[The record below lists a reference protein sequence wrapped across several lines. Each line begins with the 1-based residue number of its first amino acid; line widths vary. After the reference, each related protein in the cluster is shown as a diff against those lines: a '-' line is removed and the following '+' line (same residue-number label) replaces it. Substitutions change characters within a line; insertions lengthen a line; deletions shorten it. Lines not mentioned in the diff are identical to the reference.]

1 MVVGWCMEP
10 MDFRAWHVKN
20 IRSDRILSHRIHGA
34 GIFAYTW
41 SYHYESILWLRKITP
56 QYSIFDPQILDELPY
71 SLRLDEKTFPPFNRV
86 KSSHIS
92 MFSGYFWNTSSFLG
106 FFGSLD
112 FLSDFFHLGAGNVA
126 NRCLTRPS
134 AHVDFWPWDDGW
146 DSWWSFDWRWT
157 GAAPQLSKLPNYSL
171 LGGQRRKW
179 MDFSEKMKPTKRSR
193 L

>member
-1 MVVGWCMEP
+1 MEQAYLP
-10 MDFRAWHVKN
+10 DHL
-20 IRSDRILSHRIHGA
+20 ILS
-34 GIFAYTW
+34 
-41 SYHYESILWLRKITP
+41 LWINTMVTKITP
-56 QYSIFDPQILDELPY
+56 QYSIFDPRSSWMNCHILYGFFPNLSPFQPSQIL
-71 SLRLDEKTFPPFNRV
+71 THFHVFRV
-86 KSSHIS
+86 FLKHFLI
-92 MFSGYFWNTSSFLG
+92 LG